1 MLVWSIGKIVHDE
14 LEDHYYTLGVI
25 AVSFKTLVLPYT
37 DMLIHVLII
46 ILNVLWENFW
56 NQYFFLMRYLCSSY
70 VEKGLSGLCMCFRRW
85 NYIYTFLS

>member
-1 MLVWSIGKIVHDE
+1 MKE

-46 ILNVLWENFW
+46 FLNVF
-56 NQYFFLMRYLCSSY
+56 CG
-70 VEKGLSGLCMCFRRW
+70 KISGTNIFPHALLVLFVRGERP
-85 NYIYTFLS
+85 